1 MHLHCHQYIY
11 AYNISSSYIIIGELM
26 SVQKLVDDFV
36 VFSVNVLDTGWG
48 GRVTGTDHTKL
59 IS

>member
-1 MHLHCHQYIY
+1 
-11 AYNISSSYIIIGELM
+11 M